1 MTSEPGGRGRDTVIA
16 ALVDATAAMLAE
28 EGPARITL
36 RGIADRAGVN
46 KGQIH
51 HYFGS
56 KQALIEAAVRQL
68 ATAHH
73 RNATERAG
81 GPMPLPLTLGLDVQY
96 WQAIVRLVLDGD
108 LDTAGLEFDE
118 GISVPQRALLEAAR
132 RAGGQNTTGG
142 DAAGDGSAPTEIP
155 TDLKAAVAG
164 AMATELG
171 WDAFKDFILRAVKT
185 DDSEE
190 ADLIEENIR
199 ESLRANPVFDRAA
212 DNTESG

>member
-1 MTSEPGGRGRDTVIA
+1 MTSETAGRGRDTVIA

-28 EGPARITL
+28 EGPARISL

-68 ATAHH
+68 ATEHH
-73 RNATERAG
+73 RNATERSG
-81 GPMPLPLTLGLDVQY
+81 GPMPVPLTLGLDAQY
-96 WQAIVRLVLDGD
+96 LQAIVRLVLDGD

-118 GISVPQRALLEAAR
+118 GISVPRRAMLEAATKATR
-132 RAGGQNTTGG
+132 DEVVDPA
-142 DAAGDGSAPTEIP
+142 DVPL
-155 TDLKAAVAG
+155 DLKAAVAG

-171 WDAFKDFILRAVKT
+171 WAAFRDFILRAVQV
-185 DDSEE
+185 DEPE
-190 ADLIEENIR
+190 QVELIEEHIR
-199 ESLRANPVFDRAA
+199 STLRGNPSFARADESPR
-212 DNTESG
+212 SG